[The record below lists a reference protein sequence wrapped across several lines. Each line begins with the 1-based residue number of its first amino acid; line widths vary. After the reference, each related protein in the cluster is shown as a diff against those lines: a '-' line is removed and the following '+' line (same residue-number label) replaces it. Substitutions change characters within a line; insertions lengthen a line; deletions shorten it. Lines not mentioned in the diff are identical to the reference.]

1 MEGKVRRNS
10 TDKEDLFHAHIG
22 GADTFARALIAAEK
36 IISNS
41 SYLELRKSRYKS
53 FEFGFGKNFSEGKLN
68 LKDLYQ
74 IAIQDDETKLES
86 GKQELFENILNQY
99 I

>member
-1 MEGKVRRNS
+1 MIPYGRQNINEEDIEAVIDTATSRPDDPKS
-10 TDKEDLFHAHIG
+10 IYETDW
-22 GADTFARALIAAEK
+22 
-36 IISNS
+36 
-41 SYLELRKSRYKS
+41 
-53 FEFGFGKNFSEGKLN
+53 EGKLN

-86 GKQELFENILNQY
+86 GKQELFENIVNQY